1 MLLPS
6 ALDAV
11 LPDEDAE
18 LFPCEEELP
27 LVEAELFPLLAEL
40 EELPLPVKTE
50 LEELSLLFWLSCP
63 FFT

>member
-6 ALDAV
+6 VLEAV

-18 LFPCEEELP
+18 LFPCEEELL

-40 EELPLPVKTE
+40 EELPLPAEAE
-50 LEELSLLFWLSCP
+50 LEELPLLFWLSCP